1 MAILSSAARGPCKMV
16 GMTGRLDLGLAGFLL
31 GISLI
36 CATSAGAQGAATQGT
51 APGTVEVKSSPPGD
65 PRELEIVAPSR
76 GAREVSRPRE
86 ADFYKEDIRVRHEP
100 GFVEPLTTYP
110 ATGPVR
116 KVGLSG
122 WTAPPGRG
130 DGIVQHEVNGWF
142 GFGLSIVWE

>member
-1 MAILSSAARGPCKMV
+1 MTRRLGVALS
-16 GMTGRLDLGLAGFLL
+16 LL
-31 GISLI
+31 FGISLT
-36 CATSAGAQGAATQGT
+36 CAPSVGAQGAATKGT
-51 APGTVEVKSSPPGD
+51 PATVEVKSSPPGD

-100 GFVEPLTTYP
+100 GFVEPLTVRP